1 MQPIG
6 VLVLGESGSGKS
18 YSTQTLPIEE
28 TKILSVM
35 KPILPYRKKVDMVF
49 TPTAKDVIREMH
61 NTDKKIIVIDDF
73 QYILGVP
80 MMARI
85 GEKGWD
91 KYNEIEQ
98 GYSDILAEI
107 NTLPQNTIVILTSHT
122 ETTDDGRTKIKTIG
136 KALDKYLTVEGL
148 FMIVLGTQVIDGKY
162 YFITQNNGANTLKS
176 PEGMFPST
184 YIPNDLAYV
193 VDKIRNYY
201 CMDDAKTDDEIAAE
215 DAEHKVSDEEVKPK
229 RRHKSDE
236 DSDSKDSKEEKPK
249 RRHKASEKA
258 DEKIAEEKKESEEE
272 MEAISD
278 ILDKTEGEE
287 ADFNEVMDKLPKRKD
302 RGSEAETQVEEN
314 SSENTE
320 TPGTEEKPVRRRR
333 RRA

>member
-107 NTLPQNTIVILTSHT
+107 NTLPQNTIIILTSHT
-122 ETTDDGRTKIKTIG
+122 ETTDDGKTKIKTIG

-201 CMDDAKTDDEIAAE
+201 YMDDAKSDTEIAKE
-215 DAEHKVSDEEVKPK
+215 DQQNTISEEEVKPK
-229 RRHKSDE
+229 RRHRNAGAE
-236 DSDSKDSKEEKPK
+236 
-249 RRHKASEKA
+249 RA
-258 DEKIAEEKKESEEE
+258 DAVVDEEKKKTEEDFAASQKILDEKFPNQEEVDFDEAAKTIEEE
-272 MEAISD
+272 
-278 ILDKTEGEE
+278 
-287 ADFNEVMDKLPKRKD
+287 LPKRKK
-302 RGSEAETQVEEN
+302 REETETNIEQPEVPAETEA
-314 SSENTE
+314 
-320 TPGTEEKPVRRRR
+320 PRRRR
-333 RRA
+333 RRRED

>member
-201 CMDDAKTDDEIAAE
+201 YMDDAKSDTEIAKE
-215 DAEHKVSDEEVKPK
+215 DQQNTISEEEVKPK
-229 RRHKSDE
+229 RRHRNAGAE
-236 DSDSKDSKEEKPK
+236 
-249 RRHKASEKA
+249 RA
-258 DEKIAEEKKESEEE
+258 DAVLDEEKKKTEEDFAASQKILNEKFPNQEEVDFDEAAKTIEEE
-272 MEAISD
+272 
-278 ILDKTEGEE
+278 
-287 ADFNEVMDKLPKRKD
+287 LPKRKK
-302 RGSEAETQVEEN
+302 REETETNIEQPEVPAETEA
-314 SSENTE
+314 
-320 TPGTEEKPVRRRR
+320 PRRRR
-333 RRA
+333 RRRED

>member
-122 ETTDDGRTKIKTIG
+122 ETTDDGKTKIKTIG

-201 CMDDAKTDDEIAAE
+201 YMDDAKSDTEIAKE
-215 DAEHKVSDEEVKPK
+215 DQQNTISEEEVKPK
-229 RRHKSDE
+229 RRHRNAGAE
-236 DSDSKDSKEEKPK
+236 
-249 RRHKASEKA
+249 RA
-258 DEKIAEEKKESEEE
+258 DAVLDEEKKKTEEDFAASQKILNEKFPNQEEVDFDEAAKTIEEE
-272 MEAISD
+272 
-278 ILDKTEGEE
+278 
-287 ADFNEVMDKLPKRKD
+287 LPKRKKREETETD
-302 RGSEAETQVEEN
+302 IEQPEVPAETEA
-314 SSENTE
+314 
-320 TPGTEEKPVRRRR
+320 PRRRR
-333 RRA
+333 RRRED